1 MPTTKVTTKMNS
13 LKLSCIM
20 NVICADET
28 AQAAHALN
36 KRYVY
41 SLFLDVYSLFLDV
54 EKTRTPKTSKDD
66 ARAQL
71 SFYVYEKIKFVF

>member
-13 LKLSCIM
+13 LKHSCIM

-28 AQAAHALN
+28 AQTAHALN

-41 SLFLDVYSLFLDV
+41 ATFDNATGCG
-54 EKTRTPKTSKDD
+54 ENKDAED
-66 ARAQL
+66 
-71 SFYVYEKIKFVF
+71 K